1 MRISDWSS
9 DVGSSDLWSFQTT
22 HHDRW
27 DYDVP
32 SQPTLVDWPG
42 PKGTIPALLQ
52 ATKRGEIFVLDRRN
66 GQPIT
71 PVMERRV
78 PRSTVPGERAAA
90 TQPFSIGTIGRASGR
105 ESGCQYV

>member
-1 MRISDWSS
+1 MALDAES
-9 DVGSSDLWSFQTT
+9 GSVRWSFQTT
-22 HHDRW
+22 HHDLW

-32 SQPTLVDWPG
+32 SQPTLVDLPG

-78 PRSTVPGERAAA
+78 PRSEERRDGKECVS
-90 TQPFSIGTIGRASGR
+90 TCRSRWSTNL
-105 ESGCQYV
+105 